1 MKKTY
6 SVEEIHKIEKKEFKK
21 LKNSYMLMKRAGT
34 NCAKKIYK
42 LKMNRNF
49 IVLCG
54 PGNNGGDGL
63 VISKVLKKLNQNIK
77 LYCLGYRA
85 YKGDAKIAF
94 NKNYLIKNKY
104 EDLYIPKKIW
114 SLQENRFLA
123 FREVLECGAGRF
135 LKVSDYREADLEVVE
150 NTASEILAG
159 ALQDYK
165 RAVIAGDTQTFGKG
179 TVQSMH
185 PLPDGLGVLKQGA
198 GSGNAAARN
207 RIHIPFRRRR

>member
-6 SVEEIHKIEKKEFKK
+6 SVEEIQKIEKKEFKR
-21 LKNSYMLMKRAGT
+21 LKNSYVLMKRAGT

-85 YKGDAKIAF
+85 YKGDAKIAY
-94 NKNYLIKNKY
+94 NKNNLSKKKY
-104 EDLYIPKKIW
+104 EDLYIPKNSVIIDCLFGIGISRNIKGFYKKIIK
-114 SLQENRFLA
+114 
-123 FREVLECGAGRF
+123 
-135 LKVSDYREADLEVVE
+135 KVNNSKQHIISIDIPSGINGNNGKIMGEAIKANSTYTLHAKKIGLTV
-150 NTASEILAG
+150 NSG
-159 ALQDYK
+159 MKYS
-165 RAVIAGDTQTFGKG
+165 GKISIIG
-179 TVQSMH
+179 I
-185 PLPDGLGVLKQGA
+185 GIK
-198 GSGNAAARN
+198 
-207 RIHIPFRRRR
+207 